1 MIMSHDHPSLPAHPI
16 SRRRALAATAA
27 VAGGAA
33 LAGGLPIIA
42 RAADDLVIDLR
53 EYGAKGD
60 GVTDDTAVFNRA
72 LDAVEEAGGGTII
85 FPRGT
90 YPVGNAE
97 RPRLRDNLT
106 IIGRD
111 ATLLKAGPN
120 GALFVALS
128 RGRTG
133 YGSGARNVRISGLR
147 FLGSYPNNRL
157 VCPFALHHASN
168 VLIEDC
174 VFEQVQGSRHC
185 VDLNGCE
192 DIVIRNCRWLGY
204 YNNEGAAYLGA
215 ECIQVDYSY
224 NGALSYND
232 SAGSHD
238 GLMSRR
244 ITVQDC
250 EFRPITVN
258 GVDYP
263 CPNPFGS
270 HGLKEGARF
279 SDLRF
284 VGNLVVDP
292 IQGPSLD
299 DSTDTGMAR
308 GVVHLP
314 ASSRVLIEN
323 NRFIQTKGRMIRAI
337 SFGAGAVA
345 ITKESD
351 PNAATPIKKTLDEPL
366 GCNDI
371 TIRNNRFEGFVSA
384 DEDTPIQQ
392 VIFLR
397 GLPNGGEIRDV
408 KISGNTFVGLDL
420 ADHPST
426 PAIEA
431 RHTTGL
437 TITGNTLDRSS
448 KIATIHDTCSE
459 VLIGSTKAA
468 RITGAGPAIDVA
480 AERYQVENNTLAA
493 GSPKPGCAIEI
504 GDGTPG
510 RVVRNKITGFAEPI
524 RHPDP
529 LPRGVTVRS
538 NTIS

>member
-1 MIMSHDHPSLPAHPI
+1 MNRDHASLPAHPI
-16 SRRRALAATAA
+16 SRRRVLAATAA
-27 VAGGAA
+27 AVTGGAA
-33 LAGGLPIIA
+33 VATGLPTVA
-42 RAADDLVIDLR
+42 WAADDLVIDLR

-72 LDAVEEAGGGTII
+72 LDAIEEAGGGTIVI
-85 FPRGT
+85 PAGR

-97 RPRLRDNLT
+97 RPRLRDNLK
-106 IIGRD
+106 IVGQD

-133 YGSGARNVRISGLR
+133 YGSGVRNVRISGLR

-204 YNNEGAAYLGA
+204 NNNEGAAYLGA

-258 GVDYP
+258 GVEYP

-308 GVVHLP
+308 GAVHLP
-314 ASSRVLIEN
+314 ASSRVLIAD
-323 NRFIQTKGRMIRAI
+323 NRFVQTKGRMIRAV

-345 ITKESD
+345 ITEESD
-351 PNAATPIKKTLDEPL
+351 PNASPPIKKVLDEPL

-371 TIRNNRFEGFVSA
+371 TIRDNRFEGFVSP
-384 DEDTPIQQ
+384 DDDTPIQQ

-408 KISGNTFVGLDL
+408 RISGNTFVGLDL

-437 TITGNTLDRSS
+437 TITGNTLERAS
-448 KIATIHDTCSE
+448 KIAIIDPSCSDVIIE
-459 VLIGSTKAA
+459 ATKATK
-468 RITGAGPAIDVA
+468 ITGSGPAVDVA
-480 AERYQVENNTLAA
+480 AERYRIEGNTLTA
-493 GSPKPGCAIEI
+493 GSPKPGCAIEL

-510 RVVRNKITGFAEPI
+510 RVVRNRLTGFTEPI

-529 LPRGVTVRS
+529 LPRGVTVRG
-538 NTIS
+538 NHLG